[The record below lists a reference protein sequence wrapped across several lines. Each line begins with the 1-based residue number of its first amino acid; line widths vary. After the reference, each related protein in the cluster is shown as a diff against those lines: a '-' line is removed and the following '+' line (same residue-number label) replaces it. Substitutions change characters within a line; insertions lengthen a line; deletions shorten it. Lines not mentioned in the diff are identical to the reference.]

1 MQRLGRKTG
10 LLSDWLL
17 SGLLSDS
24 IPKGIRM
31 REFNYFIKNGTAQMK
46 CFPGATSK
54 DLNYYV
60 IPTLENNSYDQVLI
74 HVGIN
79 DLLNSDKPDH
89 QSLLQNIMSVIQ
101 KCKDSGIAEIII
113 SSLVVTE
120 KINVRVIIEANESL
134 RNFCRQN
141 GFDYIDHRNIPPTKL
156 YRDRLHLIESG

>member
-1 MQRLGRKTG
+1 MNLENCRAKKKTIIFT
-10 LLSDWLL
+10 
-17 SGLLSDS
+17 DS

-31 REFNYFIKNGTAQMK
+31 REFNYFIKNSTAQMK

-60 IPTLENNSYDQVLI
+60 IPTLQNNSYDQVLI

-89 QSLLQNIMSVIQ
+89 QSLSQNIMSVIQ

-120 KINVRVIIEANESL
+120 KNQ
-134 RNFCRQN
+134 RQS
-141 GFDYIDHRNIPPTKL
+141 DYRSKRITTKFLSTKWIQFHRQQK
-156 YRDRLHLIESG
+156 YSSYKVV